1 MSAPNKP
8 SSTASAEEPAL
19 RPHTYDGISE
29 YDARL
34 PNWWLFTLYGA
45 VAFSI
50 VYWMFYHTT
59 GMGLKDEQVLAQKM
73 EAVAEARLASSMGSL
88 TDAQLW
94 EMSRDPKFVTA
105 GKTVF
110 ATNCVACHLA
120 SLKGKEENPAAVGPS
135 LVDNV
140 WIHGAKPTDL
150 RRTVT
155 NGVIEKGMPTWAPL
169 LGDRKVVEVVAYVL
183 SFHKEPASP

>member
-1 MSAPNKP
+1 MSEQNKP
-8 SSTASAEEPAL
+8 SMPPSEVEL
-19 RPHTYDGISE
+19 RPHTYDGIQE
-29 YDARL
+29 FDNRL

-45 VAFSI
+45 VAFSL

-59 GMGLKDEQVLAQKM
+59 GMGMRDEEVLAQRM
-73 EAVAEARLASSMGSL
+73 EAVNEARLASSMGSL

-94 EMSRDPKFVTA
+94 EMSRDPKFVNA
-105 GKTVF
+105 GKAVF
-110 ATNCVACHLA
+110 NTTCVACHLV
-120 SLKGKEENPAAVGPS
+120 SLRGKEENPAAVGPS

-140 WIHGAKPTDL
+140 WIHGSKPGDL

-155 NGVIEKGMPTWAPL
+155 NGVTEKGMPTWGPV

-183 SFHKEPASP
+183 SHHKEPPSP

>member
-1 MSAPNKP
+1 MSETTRPKHSPN
-8 SSTASAEEPAL
+8 EPEL
-19 RPHTYDGISE
+19 RPHTYDGIQE

-59 GMGLKDEQVLAQKM
+59 GMGLRDEVVLAQKM
-73 EAVAEARLASSMGSL
+73 EVVAEARLASSMGSL

-105 GKTVF
+105 GKVIF
-110 ATNCVACHLA
+110 NANCTACHLA
-120 SLKGKEENPAAVGPS
+120 SLRGKAENPAAVGPS
-135 LVDNV
+135 LVDSE
-140 WIHGAKPTDL
+140 WIHGGAPGQVRHTIID
-150 RRTVT
+150 
-155 NGVIEKGMPTWAPL
+155 GVPAKGMQPWGPV
-169 LGDRKVVEVVAYVL
+169 LGDRKVIEVMAYVL
-183 SFHKEPASP
+183 SHHKEPAAP